1 MIIEETIKSSL
12 PLKILKRKV
21 ENSPS
26 KILKKMEN
34 LNRRNKIPKI
44 LKIANLLIRK
54 SQINKE
60 IKRRKTNQQ
69 KMPKI

>member
-1 MIIEETIKSSL
+1 
-12 PLKILKRKV
+12 
-21 ENSPS
+21 
-26 KILKKMEN
+26 MEN